1 MDRKTLVYDILVER
15 TMRQKQGNSPGSIFE
30 SKMRDTCKGFD
41 QKYINALEILAREAA
56 KDNTI
61 TLGGASALDYRKG
74 TVIMTDGKSFFVW
87 GTARDGM
94 LPVADLQGNACHVS
108 ASKVTIASYGEISK
122 FVGVMTD
129 STMKSIITEFI

>member
-15 TMRQKQGNSPGSIFE
+15 TMGQKQGNSPGSIFE
-30 SKMRDTCKGFD
+30 SKMRDACKGFD

-87 GTARDGM
+87 GTARDGT
-94 LPVADLQGNACHVS
+94 LPVADPQGNACHVN

-129 STMKSIITEFI
+129 ATMKSIITEFI